1 MVSQS
6 ELVKEARENGME
18 LLPLDKDTYELFF
31 GPQHMATENFS
42 IILKMDGHRVV
53 KAIANPGFLHRGF
66 EKLAEFRPW
75 YTNIALLLRICVP
88 EPDVPEAIY
97 SMAVDELM
105 GWEVPERA
113 QWIRTVVLE
122 MARVSSYLFWTMGLG
137 FKLGV
142 YTAGQWA
149 AAYRERLM
157 ALFEELTGARVY
169 HIYTIPGGVRRDI
182 PSDKWLRQLKDT
194 VEYIKDKLRDFD
206 NVLFENYITH
216 RRMEGIGVMD
226 KKFALD
232 EGVTGPNLRATGVAA
247 DVRKLD
253 PYLFYPELD
262 FEIPVLKEGDALA
275 RALVRRFEL
284 EQDLYILEQLLEM
297 GPPSGAYKVQDP
309 RLKALPRFKVPAGEA
324 YAHVEATMGD
334 FGAYVVSDGGS
345 KPYRV
350 QIRGPSI
357 AHGIRVLEQLLVG
370 ARIADVPVILMSLGN
385 CPPDIDR

>member
-1 MVSQS
+1 MVSQQ
-6 ELVKEARENGME
+6 ELIREARENGME
-18 LLPLDKDTYELFF
+18 LLPLEKDTYELFF
-31 GPQHMATENFS
+31 GPQHMATENYS
-42 IILKMDGHRVV
+42 LILKMDGNRVV

-66 EKLAEFRPW
+66 EKLAEYRPW

-113 QWIRTVVLE
+113 QWIRTTVLE
-122 MARVSSYLFWTMGLG
+122 MARVSAYLFWTMGMA

-149 AAYRERLM
+149 AAYRERFM
-157 ALFEELTGARVY
+157 ALFEQLTGARVY

-182 PSDKWLRQLKDT
+182 PGDKWLRQLKDT
-194 VEYIKDKLRDFD
+194 VEYLKDKLKDFD
-206 NVLFENYITH
+206 NVLFENYITFK
-216 RRMEGIGVMD
+216 RLEGIGVMD
-226 KKFALD
+226 KKFALE
-232 EGVTGPNLRATGVAA
+232 EGVTGPNLRATGVRA
-247 DVRKLD
+247 DVRRLD
-253 PYLFYPELD
+253 PYLLYPELD
-262 FEIPVLKEGDALA
+262 FEVPVLREGDALA
-275 RALVRRFEL
+275 RVLVRRFEL

-297 GPPSGAYKVQDP
+297 GPPSGPYKVEHAGF
-309 RLKALPRFKVPAGEA
+309 KALPRFKVPAGDA
-324 YAHVEATMGD
+324 YAHVESSKGD
-334 FGAYVVSDGGS
+334 FGAYVVSDGGN

-357 AHGIRVLEQLLVG
+357 AHGIRVIEQLLVG
-370 ARIADVPVILMSLGN
+370 ARLADVSVILVSLDN